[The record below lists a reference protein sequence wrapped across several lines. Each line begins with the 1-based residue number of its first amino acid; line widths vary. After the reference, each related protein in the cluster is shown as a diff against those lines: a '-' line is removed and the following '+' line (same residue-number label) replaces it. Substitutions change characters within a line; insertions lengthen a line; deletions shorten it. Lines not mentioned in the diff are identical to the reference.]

1 MTSPTW
7 SPSEEHSL
15 ASYLAEQVGGRS
27 SGRLE
32 EECLKNFPRDVY
44 FVGNLSP
51 MSEHEDSSGDGS
63 TPRWLG
69 DLLTKLRPMAFGAD
83 FVLTAPQTESE
94 IEVELSWACYFRVFP
109 TLAQQRAHQHS
120 DLNEAP
126 AESPRRRGQVED
138 ESSTSGQEG
147 EPSSDDDGDPY
158 ASLSP
163 EDRRSD
169 RQSQDSLFFRF
180 RKISCK
186 ATATVSIKR
195 VPGTREFNLDT
206 GDLLREIE
214 GELKRAG
221 DVAASHPERLRT
233 GGISDSEVQMPQSAI
248 ESEEAYSRFLASLAT
263 EVAPQ
268 WLWQIRPSIKTI
280 VESDGSEHVELRFE
294 FANATRM
301 PEQSRNLE
309 PFLFDPSAV
318 FRVKRGAHFV
328 PYELDQIPRG
338 FQYDRTLWGRG
349 FNCATEKGIDAIGE
363 FIRTTNMPMF
373 RQARYSTRS
382 IPDCPFDLLA
392 SDPFAVLDEVLRE
405 MKAYKGEWER
415 WRTEYSRALPDWDAK
430 YSELFDSDL
439 QRFVEETERFEE
451 GLALLRGDPDALLS
465 FKLTNKTFSRGPN
478 RGWRLFQLVFLVSQ
492 LKGILAL
499 KNPTQDGLRE
509 QERVDVVYF
518 PTGGGKTEAYLAVTV
533 FHCFFDRLRGK
544 SAGVAVWARFPLRLL
559 TVQQMQ
565 RFADVL
571 GMAELVRLEQA
582 DPRLNGPDVAGF
594 AVGYFVGQ
602 GGTPNELKEPLPG
615 QSPNADWSKAE
626 DPSARQQW
634 KTIMHCPA
642 CKTPSVTVDFDNTTV
657 RLIHKC
663 TNSTCRFP
671 HGVIPV
677 VVVDNEI
684 YRYLPSVIVGTID
697 KLASLGNQRKFSLML
712 GEVDGVCRE
721 HGYYNGRCCQSNC
734 RDPRLLNLG
743 RPSGVSGPTLFVQD
757 ELHLLREGLGTFDSH
772 YETFTQRILREFGQE
787 LPLKIIASSATIE
800 EFERQTEHLYGRE
813 RKLSRVFPAAGPALG
828 LSFYAETLDYPQ
840 RIYAGIIPHNKTIFN
855 AVLELL
861 SYYQQIIQDLQNLT
875 LSDANPYGGALK
887 PGTPDWREIL
897 DLYATSVSYF
907 RSSRDLSSIHTDL
920 DAAVNSD
927 LERDGFRSA
936 DVFEMTGNTTTDEV
950 TRILKRLET
959 VTASAD
965 QSDIVLATS
974 MISHGVDVDRLNAMV
989 FYGMP
994 QQNAEYIQASSRVGR
1009 SHAGVVFTCLH
1020 PARERDQSHYSYF
1033 VKFHEY
1039 LGQLIEPVA
1048 INRWSKFSVQ
1058 RTLPGLFMAVL
1069 LQVIANR
1076 SGNDNPNR
1084 YYMIDFVK
1092 GEISRG
1098 NVGADQFISLLQDAY
1113 SAGLSG
1119 KGVWDSFAADIAQRV
1134 PQFLDQIIA
1143 SGVQETFVS
1152 DALLPRPMT
1161 SLRDVDD
1168 LLEIEIDD
1176 AGARWA
1182 SRSRRG

>member
-1 MTSPTW
+1 MTSPIW
-7 SPSEEHSL
+7 SPSEEHGL
-15 ASYLAEQVGGRS
+15 ASYIAAQVCGRS
-27 SGRLE
+27 SGRFE

-51 MSEHEDSSGDGS
+51 MSEHENASGDGS

-69 DLLTKLRPMAFGAD
+69 DLLTKLKPMAFGAD
-83 FVLTAPQTESE
+83 FVLTAPTTMAE

-109 TLAQQRAHQHS
+109 TLAQQRAHQNS
-120 DLNEAP
+120 NLS
-126 AESPRRRGQVED
+126 ESPVEPAQ
-138 ESSTSGQEG
+138 TSGQLEDDSSISAIEG
-147 EPSSDDDGDPY
+147 EPSFGDDGDPY
-158 ASLSP
+158 SSLSP

-169 RQSQDSLFFRF
+169 RQSRDSLFYRF
-180 RKISCK
+180 RKIACK
-186 ATATVSIKR
+186 ATAMASVIR
-195 VPGTREFNLDT
+195 VPGTGEFKIDAS
-206 GDLLREIE
+206 DVRREIE
-214 GELKRAG
+214 SALKRAG
-221 DVAASHPERLRT
+221 ELAASHPERLRT
-233 GGISDSEVQMPQSAI
+233 GGVSDSEVQIPQSAI
-248 ESEEAYSRFLASLAT
+248 ESEETYTRFLASLNT

-268 WLWQIRPSIKTI
+268 WLWQIRSSAKTL
-280 VESDGSEHVELRFE
+280 VETDGSEYVELRFE
-294 FANATRM
+294 FVNATRM
-301 PEQSRNLE
+301 PEQSRNVE
-309 PFLFDPSAV
+309 PFLFDPSAI
-318 FRVKRGAHFV
+318 FRVRSGAHFV

-349 FNCATEKGIDAIGE
+349 FNCATERDTDAIGDY
-363 FIRTTNMPMF
+363 IRTNSTPMF
-373 RQARYSTRS
+373 QQARYSTRAV
-382 IPDCPFDLLA
+382 PDCPFDSLA
-392 SDPFAVLDEVLRE
+392 GDPFPVLEEVLRE
-405 MKAYKGEWER
+405 MNAYKGEWEN
-415 WRTEYSRALPDWDAK
+415 WRSEYSRNLRDWDAK
-430 YSELFDSDL
+430 YAELFDSDL
-439 QRFVEETERFEE
+439 QRYVGETERFEE
-451 GLALLRGDPDALLS
+451 GLTLLRGDSDALLA
-465 FKLTNKTFSRGPN
+465 FKLTNKVFGLGPN

-499 KNPTQDGLRE
+499 RNPTQDGLRE
-509 QERVDVVYF
+509 RERVDVVYF

-571 GMAELVRLEQA
+571 GMAELVRLEQT
-582 DPRLNGPDVAGF
+582 DLRLNGPDVAGF
-594 AVGYFVGQ
+594 SVGYFVGQ
-602 GGTPNELKEPLPG
+602 GGTPNELKEPRLG
-615 QSPNADWSKAE
+615 QPPNADWSKAE
-626 DPSARQQW
+626 DPVARQQW
-634 KTIMHCPA
+634 KTIMRCPA
-642 CKTPSVTVDFDNTTV
+642 CKTPTVTVDFDNITV
-657 RLIHKC
+657 RLMHKC

-671 HGVIPV
+671 RGVIPV

-712 GEVDGVCRE
+712 GEIDGVCQE
-721 HGYYNGRCCQSNC
+721 HGYYKGRCCQSNC
-734 RDPRLLNLG
+734 RDPRLLDLG
-743 RPSGVSGPTLFVQD
+743 RPAGVSGPTLFVQD

-828 LSFYAETLDYPQ
+828 RSFYAETLDYPQ

-861 SYYQQIIQDLQNLT
+861 SYYQQVIQELQRLT
-875 LSDANPYGGALK
+875 TSDTNPYGGSLI
-887 PGTPDWREIL
+887 PGTPSWTEIL

-907 RSSRDLSSIHTDL
+907 RSSRDLSSIRTDL

-927 LERDGFRSA
+927 LQRDGFRPA
-936 DVFEMTGNTTTDEV
+936 DVLEMTGNTTTDEV

-959 VTASAD
+959 ATTSAD

-1092 GEISRG
+1092 REISRG

-1119 KGVWDSFAADIAQRV
+1119 RGVWDSFAGDIAQRV

-1143 SGVQETFVS
+1143 AGVQETFVS

-1182 SRSRRG
+1182 SRSR

>member
-7 SPSEEHSL
+7 LPSEEHSL
-15 ASYLAEQVGGRS
+15 ASYLAEQVCGRS

-51 MSEHEDSSGDGS
+51 MSEHEDTSGDGT

-83 FVLTAPQTESE
+83 FVLTAPVREAE
-94 IEVELSWACYFRVFP
+94 IEVELSWACYFRTFP

-120 DLNEAP
+120 HLGEGS
-126 AESPRRRGQVED
+126 AESARTSGQVGN
-138 ESSTSGQEG
+138 ESSTLGEEG
-147 EPSSDDDGDPY
+147 EPSFGDDGAPY
-158 ASLSP
+158 ASLSAG
-163 EDRRSD
+163 DRQSD

-186 ATATVSIKR
+186 ATATATVSR
-195 VPGTREFNLDT
+195 APGSREFKIDAS
-206 GDLLREIE
+206 DLRHEVE

-221 DVAASHPERLRT
+221 NIAASHPERLRT
-233 GGISDSEVQMPQSAI
+233 GGVSDSEVQIPQSAL
-248 ESEEAYSRFLASLAT
+248 ESDEAYARVLASLST

-268 WLWQIRPSIKTI
+268 WQWQIRSRTKTLP
-280 VESDGSEHVELRFE
+280 ESDGSEYVELRFE

-318 FRVKRGAHFV
+318 FRVKSGANFV

-349 FNCATEKGIDAIGE
+349 FNCATDKGTDAIGHY
-363 FIRTTNMPMF
+363 IRTNNTPVF
-373 RQARYSTRS
+373 QQARYSTRS
-382 IPDCPFDLLA
+382 VPDCPFYLLA
-392 SDPFAVLDEVLRE
+392 IDPFPVLDKVLRE
-405 MKAYKGEWER
+405 MKAYKGEWED
-415 WRTEYSRALPDWDAK
+415 WRTQYSRDFPDWDAK
-430 YSELFDSDL
+430 YAELFDSDL
-439 QRFVEETERFEE
+439 QRYVSETERFEE
-451 GLALLRGDPDALLS
+451 GLALLHGDPDALLA
-465 FKLTNKTFSRGPN
+465 FKLTNRTFSHGRN

-499 KNPTQDGLRE
+499 KSPTQDGLLER
-509 QERVDVVYF
+509 ERVDVVYF

-544 SAGVAVWARFPLRLL
+544 SAGVAAWARFPLRLL

-571 GMAELVRLEQA
+571 GMAELVRLEQT
-582 DPRLNGPDVAGF
+582 DPRLNGPDVDGF

-602 GGTPNELKEPLPG
+602 GGTPNELKEPRLG
-615 QSPNADWSKAE
+615 QPPNSDWSKAE
-626 DPSARQQW
+626 DQAARQQW
-634 KTIMHCPA
+634 KTIMRCPA
-642 CKTPSVTVDFDNTTV
+642 CKTPSVTVDFDSNTV

-663 TNSTCRFP
+663 TNSACRFSR
-671 HGVIPV
+671 GVIPV

-721 HGYYNGRCCQSNC
+721 HGYYKGRCCQSNC
-734 RDPRLLNLG
+734 RDPRLLVSG
-743 RPSGVSGPTLFVQD
+743 RPAGVSGPTLFVQD

-813 RKLSRVFPAAGPALG
+813 RKLSRVFPARGPTLG
-828 LSFYAETLDYPQ
+828 RSFYAETLDFPQ

-855 AVLELL
+855 AILELL
-861 SYYQQIIQDLQNLT
+861 SYYQQAIQDLQRLT
-875 LSDANPYGGALK
+875 SSDANPYGGSLK
-887 PGTPDWREIL
+887 PGTPGWTEIL
-897 DLYATSVSYF
+897 DLYSTSVSYF
-907 RSSRDLSSIHTDL
+907 RSIRDLSSIRTDL

-927 LERDGFRSA
+927 LERDGFRPA

-959 VTASAD
+959 ETTSAD
-965 QSDIVLATS
+965 QSDIILASS

-1009 SHAGVVFTCLH
+1009 SHTGVVFTCLH

-1048 INRWSKFSVQ
+1048 INRWSTFSVQ

-1084 YYMIDFVK
+1084 YYMTDFVK
-1092 GEISRG
+1092 REISRG
-1098 NVGADQFISLLQDAY
+1098 NVGADQFISLLQDSY

-1119 KGVWDSFAADIAQRV
+1119 RVVWDSFAQDIAQRV

-1143 SGVQETFVS
+1143 ANVQETFVS

-1168 LLEIEIDD
+1168 LLEIEIDE

-1182 SRSRRG
+1182 SRSR